1 MRVPREGDASEF
13 CEGWSGV
20 VCLSLLLVTR
30 WQISGNCHA
39 VLGAFLLLA
48 LRWEYC
54 KLLQASVLGRF
65 LGLSGWLVST
75 HPYAHMNPIH
85 FANCINV
92 LSGAS
97 FVDLCLWV
105 VVGWYGVYMYS
116 EIWSPCL
123 CVLKMETSRVTQS
136 EVQSESHAFT
146 RGVTVSRTQQFYKL
160 PVMS

>member
-1 MRVPREGDASEF
+1 MRVPRERDASDF
-13 CEGWSGV
+13 CEGWSGA

-30 WQISGNCHA
+30 WQISGHCHA
-39 VLGAFLLLA
+39 VLGAFLLLGS
-48 LRWEYC
+48 RWGCC

-105 VVGWYGVYMYS
+105 VLGRRDVYGYS
-116 EIWSPCL
+116 EIRSPCL
-123 CVLKMETSRVTQS
+123 CVLKMETSGVIQSLQVTPLLV
-136 EVQSESHAFT
+136 E
-146 RGVTVSRTQQFYKL
+146 
-160 PVMS
+160 